1 MKFLLSITVGLTMA
15 FASFAG
21 FAAGDIQ
28 AGKAAAT
35 TCMGCHGAPGMRNA
49 YPTFRIPKLGGQQA
63 EYLALALKAYQSGER
78 VHPTMQAQA
87 GALSDMEITNIAAYL
102 SRLEA
107 TAKSELGDGDAKAGE
122 AKAQVCTSCH
132 GAGGGK
138 PITPQYPIL
147 AGQYPDFLAHALSGY
162 KSGVRNNAVMK
173 GFASALSASDI
184 EDLAA
189 YFGSQASKL
198 STPTNW

>member
-1 MKFLLSITVGLTMA
+1 MKFLLSIAVGLTMA

-21 FAAGDIQ
+21 FAAGDVQ
-28 AGKAAAT
+28 EGKAAAA

-87 GALSDMEITNIAAYL
+87 GALSDTEITNIAAYL
-102 SRLEA
+102 SSLEA
-107 TAKSELGDGDAKAGE
+107 PAKSELGDGDAKAGE

-162 KSGVRNNAVMK
+162 KSGARNNAIMK
-173 GFASALSASDI
+173 GFASALSDADI
-184 EDLAA
+184 QDLAA
-189 YFGSQASKL
+189 YFGSQPSAL
-198 STPTNW
+198 STPTDW

>member
-1 MKFLLSITVGLTMA
+1 MRFLLSITAGLTMA
-15 FASFAG
+15 FTSFAG
-21 FAAGDIQ
+21 FAAGDIP
-28 AGKAAAT
+28 AGKAAAA

-49 YPTFRIPKLGGQQA
+49 YPAFRIPKLGGQQA
-63 EYLALALKAYQSGER
+63 EYLVLALKAYQSGER

-87 GALSDMEITNIAAYL
+87 GALSDAEITNIAAYL
-102 SRLEA
+102 SSLDAPA
-107 TAKSELGDGDAKAGE
+107 TSELGDGDAKAGE

-147 AGQYPDFLAHALSGY
+147 AGQYPDFLAHALAGY
-162 KSGVRNNAVMK
+162 KSGARNNAVMK
-173 GFASALSASDI
+173 GFASALSDSDI

-189 YFGSQASKL
+189 YFGSQSSTL
-198 STPTNW
+198 STPANW

>member
-1 MKFLLSITVGLTMA
+1 MKFLLSITVGLTMI

-21 FAAGDIQ
+21 FAAGDIE

-35 TCMGCHGAPGMRNA
+35 TCMGCHGASGMRNA

-78 VHPTMQAQA
+78 IHPTMQAQA
-87 GALSDMEITNIAAYL
+87 GALNDSEITNLAAYL
-102 SRLEA
+102 SRLDA
-107 TAKSELGDGDAKAGE
+107 PASSELGDGDAKAGE

-138 PITPQYPIL
+138 PISPQYPIL

-162 KSGVRNNAVMK
+162 KSGARNNAIMK
-173 GFASALSASDI
+173 GFASALSDADI
-184 EDLAA
+184 QDLAA
-189 YFGSQASKL
+189 YFGSQASIL

>member
-21 FAAGDIQ
+21 FATGDIQ
-28 AGKAAAT
+28 AGKAAVA
-35 TCMGCHGAPGMRNA
+35 TCMGCHGASGMRNA
-49 YPTFRIPKLGGQQA
+49 YPTFRIPKLGGQHA
-63 EYLALALKAYQSGER
+63 EYLALALKAYQSGKR

-87 GALSDMEITNIAAYL
+87 GSLNDMEIANITAYL
-102 SRLEA
+102 SGLDA
-107 TAKSELGDGDAKAGE
+107 PASSELGGGDAKAGE
-122 AKAQVCTSCH
+122 AKAQICASCH

-162 KSGVRNNAVMK
+162 KSGARNNAIMK
-173 GFASALSASDI
+173 GFASALSAADI
-184 EDLAA
+184 QNLAA
-189 YFGSQASKL
+189 YFGSQPSPL
-198 STPTNW
+198 STPTDW

>member
-1 MKFLLSITVGLTMA
+1 MKRMLSD
-15 FASFAG
+15 FAG
-21 FAAGDIQ
+21 RAR
-28 AGKAAAT
+28 
-35 TCMGCHGAPGMRNA
+35 CRH
-49 YPTFRIPKLGGQQA
+49 
-63 EYLALALKAYQSGER
+63 
-78 VHPTMQAQA
+78 QA
-87 GALSDMEITNIAAYL
+87 GAGRAD
-102 SRLEA
+102 
-107 TAKSELGDGDAKAGE
+107 
-122 AKAQVCTSCH
+122 
-132 GAGGGK
+132 GAGGAK

-189 YFGSQASKL
+189 YFGSQASTL

>member
-1 MKFLLSITVGLTMA
+1 
-15 FASFAG
+15 
-21 FAAGDIQ
+21 
-28 AGKAAAT
+28 
-35 TCMGCHGAPGMRNA
+35 
-49 YPTFRIPKLGGQQA
+49 
-63 EYLALALKAYQSGER
+63 
-78 VHPTMQAQA
+78 MQAQA
-87 GALSDMEITNIAAYL
+87 GALSDTEITNIAAYL
-102 SRLEA
+102 SSLEA
-107 TAKSELGDGDAKAGE
+107 PAKSELGDGDAKAGE

-189 YFGSQASKL
+189 YFGSQSSTL